1 MTETHPGSLRCLQS
15 QNAVRHVGGRP
26 GKWDIS
32 VCQVHADGRQ
42 SHEGKSQS
50 LFLSVSVQ
58 GLKAGMLTRQC
69 QYSLIPRPVGLGM
82 RPASILFKAPEHIN
96 TSVRMDNIPDR
107 MHDEKMTH
115 PVFLPLCRT

>member
-26 GKWDIS
+26 GKWDMF
-32 VCQVHADGRQ
+32 VCQVHGRQ
-42 SHEGKSQS
+42 SHKGESQG

-58 GLKAGMLTRQC
+58 GLKAGMLTRQS

-82 RPASILFKAPEHIN
+82 RLASILFKTPEHIN
-96 TSVRMDNIPDR
+96 TSVGMDNSPDR

-115 PVFLPLCRT
+115 QMFLPLC